1 MPEGRF
7 SFRKCLHQ
15 TQASMSGRLIGLA
28 LFALLAVGVPSFAT
42 AADTKIDPA
51 ALKKVK
57 AATVHIKVQ
66 FADGDVSEGSGF
78 LTRTRGLI
86 VTNAHVVGMLDNES
100 RKPSKI
106 EVTFNGGEADS
117 QTLEAKVGYVDGE
130 SDLALLSYPV
140 KNLKGSPDLLP
151 VGYSAQLSETQDVFI
166 VGFPLGRK
174 AGLNVSVTATTVTSL
189 RKENGNLK
197 HVQVSGGMHPGNS
210 GGPLVDK
217 DGKVIG
223 IAVAGFAGTQVHL
236 AIPTEVM
243 NALFNGKIANST
255 FDVPYRDGD
264 KIRVPIRFEKA
275 DPLGYM
281 KSIAVETWT
290 GKPGPTRPST
300 NKEPTPVT
308 GDSPV
313 MGMELKPNAR
323 GVYEGELVLD
333 GKKTPQLAYWMRYRV
348 GRGEDKVIWYPAVMI
363 TARVGTPVDRKP
375 TALKYEPAL
384 NKSDVL
390 LFTSDASFRIRESDG
405 EDHTLAMILKGTL
418 REVVTD
424 KTKEGKWRKRV
435 TYEGLDTTATVDKK
449 PIEGAQRLVK
459 ALKDVTLLASE
470 IDVAPDGTVLRN
482 LADFSKV
489 PPTSRGPLTLASE
502 QVQQSLDSL
511 AVPLPP
517 KEVEPMA
524 TWTAKQSYE
533 LGALGYAVPASAEVT
548 YRYEGVFTRD
558 GRTIAV
564 ISFQGPLQAAFTAKP
579 KKGAKPPRLT
589 GRVEGKLEVFID
601 TGLIYYASE
610 RVRADLDME
619 FDGKPAKAIG
629 VLNVTM
635 LRNPPLPKKK

>member
-7 SFRKCLHQ
+7 STCRFSPHVH
-15 TQASMSGRLIGLA
+15 RLVGLA
-28 LFALLAVGVPSFAT
+28 LFAVLVVGPSFAT
-42 AADTKIDPA
+42 AADTKIDPV

-66 FADGDVSEGSGF
+66 FADGDISEGSGF
-78 LTRTRGLI
+78 LTRSRGLI
-86 VTNAHVVGMLDNES
+86 VTNAHVVGMLDNDS

-130 SDLALLSYPV
+130 TDLALLSYPT
-140 KNLKGSPDLLP
+140 KSLKGTPDLLP
-151 VGYSAQLSETQDVFI
+151 VEYSSKLSETQDVFI
-166 VGFPLGRK
+166 VGYPLGRK

-189 RKENGNLK
+189 RKENGNMK
-197 HVQVSGGMHPGNS
+197 HVQVGGGMHPGNS

-217 DGKVIG
+217 DGKVVG
-223 IAVAGFAGTQVHL
+223 IAVSGFAGTQVHL
-236 AIPTEVM
+236 AIPTEVL
-243 NALFNGKIANST
+243 NAVLNGKISSNI
-255 FDVPYRDGD
+255 FDVAYRDGD
-264 KIRVPIRFEKA
+264 KIRIPVRFEKA

-281 KSIAVETWT
+281 KTLAVETWT

-300 NKEPTPVT
+300 NKEPTPLP

-313 MGMELKPNAR
+313 VGMELKPNAK

-333 GKKTPQLAYWMRYRV
+333 GKKGPQLAYWMRFRV
-348 GRGEDKVIWYPAVMI
+348 GRGEDRVIWYPAVMI
-363 TARVGTPVDRKP
+363 TARIGSPVDRKP
-375 TALKYEPAL
+375 TALKYEPTL

-390 LFTSDASFRIRESDG
+390 AFNSDASFRIRESDG
-405 EDHTLAMILKGTL
+405 EDHILAMTLRGTL
-418 REVVTD
+418 REAIND
-424 KTKEGKWRKRV
+424 KTKDGKWRKRV
-435 TYEGLDTTATVDKK
+435 TYEGLDATATVDKK
-449 PIEGAQRLVK
+449 PIEGAQRLLK

-489 PPTSRGPLTLASE
+489 PATSRGPLTLASD

-511 AVPLPP
+511 AVPLPS

-533 LGALGYAVPASAEVT
+533 LGALGLVVPATAEVT
-548 YRYEGVFTRD
+548 YRYEGVFTRN
-558 GRTIAV
+558 GQTIAV
-564 ISFQGPLQAAFTAKP
+564 ISFQGPLQPVLTSKP
-579 KKGAKPPRLT
+579 KKGAKPPKLS
-589 GRVEGKLEVFID
+589 GRVEGKLEVFVD
-601 TGLIYYASE
+601 TGLVFFANE
-610 RVRADLDME
+610 RVRADLDLD

-635 LRNPPLPKKK
+635 LRNPTVPKKKK